1 MAEKEQLQEDLQPK
15 KKKKGRPRKKDSKN
29 YVSEEELR
37 EEIAKSQEKKNKRI
51 KEIEEEYN
59 KKINECAD
67 DECKEELKQKMIEAI
82 KELDNKSF
90 CTDRLAEMILLTV
103 DRIGTEGKYR
113 YYSYLEDMKA
123 EAIYQAVK
131 GIVKFNLDKTND
143 EGKKSSAFSYLTQI
157 INNAFKQIIKK
168 EKKSAKA
175 KDSMIEKVVDESNVD
190 LEFDSIKRIKEKAL
204 LSYDTTDAETLV
216 VAQEELTKNE
226 KKPTN
231 DLSDIIEAE

>member
-1 MAEKEQLQEDLQPK
+1 MSQQEQLQEPK
-15 KKKKGRPRKKDSKN
+15 KKKKGRPRKTNSKN

-37 EEIAKSQEKKNKRI
+37 EEIRKSQEKKNKRI
-51 KEIEEEYN
+51 EEIKADYD
-59 KKINECAD
+59 KKIKECD
-67 DECKEELKQKMIEAI
+67 DEECKNRLKKEMEEKI

-131 GIVKFNLDKTND
+131 GIVKFNLEKTND

-204 LSYDTTDAETLV
+204 LSYESTDADTLV
-216 VAQEELTKNE
+216 VVQEEISKTEKN
-226 KKPTN
+226 TN
-231 DLSDIIEAE
+231 NNLSEIIDAE